1 MSELVLRSSRPTPLR
16 ELLSPAAL
24 VADLVRYGDLLRQFA
39 RREVEARHK
48 GTLLGAAWT
57 FVSPLIQLL
66 IYTFVFGIVFEM
78 KWGKLEGGASGGGE
92 GGAGPNPGE
101 FALTFFAGYIAF
113 TVFQECA
120 TRASG
125 LIADRPNLVRK
136 VVFPLEV
143 LPVSVLLA
151 QLFYAAIGVVLLLS
165 AALIATGSI
174 SPTLWLFPVVCVPL
188 SMFALAAGWFISAL
202 GVYIRDLKQ
211 VVPVLTQ
218 MLFFATPIFYPIKN
232 VPEEYRPVMEAN
244 PFTSLVEMTRQT
256 LLWGEVPDWWT
267 WGGLTLAGAVAM
279 QLAYAW
285 FMRARRGFADVV

>member
-16 ELLSPAAL
+16 NLLSPVAL
-24 VADLVRYGDLLRQFA
+24 VADLVRYGDLLKQFA

-57 FVSPLIQLL
+57 VFNPLIQLL
-66 IYTFVFGIVFEM
+66 IYTFIFGVVFAM
-78 KWGKLEGGASGGGE
+78 KWGRLEGAGASDD
-92 GGAGPNPGE
+92 APNPGE
-101 FALTFFAGYIAF
+101 FALTFFAAYVAF

-120 TRASG
+120 TKAPG

-151 QLFYAAIGVVLLLS
+151 QLFYAAIGVSLL
-165 AALIATGSI
+165 LIATFITTGRI
-174 SPTLWLFPVVCVPL
+174 SPTVWLFPVVCIPL
-188 SMFALAAGWFISAL
+188 SMFALAAAWLLSAL

-232 VPEEYRPVMEAN
+232 VPEQYRPVMEAN

-256 LLWGEVPDWWT
+256 LLWGEAPNWRT
-267 WGGLTLAGAVAM
+267 WGMLTLGGAVAM

>member
-16 ELLSPAAL
+16 TLLSPAAL

-57 FVSPLIQLL
+57 VVNPLIQLL

-78 KWGKLEGGASGGGE
+78 KWNRLPGAGGGPADPD
-92 GGAGPNPGE
+92 GARPGE
-101 FALTFFAGYIAF
+101 FALTFFAAYVAF

-151 QLFYAAIGVVLLLS
+151 QLFYAAIGVVLLLA

-174 SPTLWLFPVVCVPL
+174 SPTLWLFPLVCVPL
-188 SMFALAAGWFISAL
+188 SMFALAAGWLVSAL

-211 VVPVLTQ
+211 VVPVVTQ
-218 MLFFATPIFYPIKN
+218 MLFFATPIFYPLKN

-244 PFTSLVEMTRQT
+244 PFTPLVEMARQT

-267 WGGLTLAGAVAM
+267 WGALTLGGAVAM
-279 QLAYAW
+279 QLSYAW